1 MKSIGSRLRK
11 LLKPYIGSSGNP
23 LLPARTMEH
32 LAQIRM
38 QELHVILKYLPASA
52 RVLEIGAGT
61 GWQAQRLFEAGFKV
75 EAIDV
80 PVSNYAG
87 DRIWPVRD
95 YDGHAIPFE
104 DQSFDCVFSSN
115 TLEHIPHV
123 RDFQSE
129 IQRVLRPDGVAVH
142 LLPSAPWRIW
152 TNLTNPIRYFTPPLA
167 HGEHAGN
174 AFSEI
179 WYFRRAWWKRLF
191 AETGWRVDSIS
202 GNGLFYTG
210 CSIADRHLTIP
221 ARMRLSR
228 LLGSSCN
235 VYVLSHGTVAAVSA

>member
-1 MKSIGSRLRK
+1 MRRTLKRLIGAH
-11 LLKPYIGSSGNP
+11 GNP
-23 LLPARTMEH
+23 LLPTRSLSHLEAIRTT
-32 LAQIRM
+32 
-38 QELHVILKYLPASA
+38 ELS
-52 RVLEIGAGT
+52 RVLSVLGKPGSLLEIGAGT
-61 GWQAQRLFEAGFKV
+61 GWQARRLCESGFKV

-95 YDGHAIPFE
+95 YDGQTIPFE

-123 RDFQSE
+123 RAFQVE

-142 LLPSAPWRIW
+142 VLPSAPWRIW
-152 TNLTNPIRYFTPPLA
+152 TNLTNPVRYFTPPLV

-191 AETGWRVDSIS
+191 EETGWQVDSIT
-202 GNGLFYTG
+202 GNRLFYTG
-210 CSIADRHLTIP
+210 CSIADRHLSIP
-221 ARMRLSR
+221 ARTKLSR

-235 VYVLSHGTVAAVSA
+235 IFVLRHSTAAAVSA